1 MTKSKLSR
9 RDFIRRTTSAAGATL
24 AAKTILVDSGPSYAQ
39 NAAVPPSD
47 RLHIGIIGVGE
58 QGSGLLRSAISLPG
72 IECVAACDLWD
83 GRHTLAQEIVGK
95 PIKVTRRYQEL
106 LDDKEIDCIING
118 TPDFWHKQILV
129 DCCNAGKDV
138 YSEKPMS
145 HNASEG
151 FEMIAAAERN
161 KRIVQIGSQAASS
174 WTFIKAKELIAQGAI
189 GDLHTIEASTG
200 RNTPNGA
207 WASWMPPPGLSPQN
221 LDWDTWLGNTP
232 KLPFDPIRFARWRSY
247 RDYGTGVAG
256 DLMVHL
262 LTGMHLAAGVT
273 DPPQRALSV
282 GALYVFKDGREAP
295 DVHHVLYDYPNFK
308 VIIKLMLTCEFN
320 QGTKFY
326 GTRGLLEVTG
336 GGAAS
341 ESLTLTPQ
349 DGMDHGPGWY
359 QQGYPRA
366 MREAYEKQWHLD
378 HDAQLPKEKP
388 QPVVY
393 KNPNPWRDGTRD
405 HLQNFFDAVRSRKP
419 VVEDC
424 AFGNNTALA
433 CHMANASYYEQ
444 SIAVWDATAQRIRT

>member
-1 MTKSKLSR
+1 MTKYISR
-9 RDFIRRTTSAAGATL
+9 RDFMKRTGGAAGATL
-24 AAKTILVDSGPSYAQ
+24 AAKTILVDPPAGYAQ
-39 NAAVPPSD
+39 NTAVPPSD
-47 RLHIGIIGVGE
+47 RILVGIIGVGE
-58 QGSGLLRSAISLPG
+58 QGAGLLRNAIFHKG
-72 IECVAACDLWD
+72 VECVAACDLWD
-83 GRHTLAQEIVGK
+83 GRHTLAREIVGK
-95 PIKVTRRYQEL
+95 PIKVTRRYQDL
-106 LDDKEIDCIING
+106 LDDKEIDCIINA
-118 TPDFWHKQILV
+118 TPDHWHKQILV
-129 DCCNAGKDV
+129 DCCKAGKDV

-145 HNASEG
+145 HEASEG
-151 FEMIAAAERN
+151 FEMIRAAEES
-161 KRIVQIGSQAASS
+161 KRIVEIGAQSASS

-207 WASWMPPPGLSPQN
+207 WASWMPPPGLSPEN

-232 KLPFDPIRFARWRSY
+232 RIPFDPIRFARWRSY
-247 RDYGTGVAG
+247 RAFGTGVAG

-273 DPPQRALSV
+273 APPQRALAV
-282 GALYVFKDGREAP
+282 GALYVFKEDGREAP

-336 GGAAS
+336 GPEG

-349 DGMDHGPGWY
+349 DGMDHDPGWY
-359 QQGYPRA
+359 QQGYPQA

-393 KNPNPWRDGTRD
+393 KNPAGHDPWGI
-405 HLQNFFDAVRSRKP
+405 HMQNFFDAVRSRQP

-424 AFGNNTALA
+424 AFGNNTAIA
-433 CHMANASYYEQ
+433 CHMANASYYQQ
-444 SIAVWDATAQRIRT
+444 SIAVWDGAARKIQT